1 MHLVNEELRGYT
13 VDELIERLQKAKAD
27 HPGEEIRILMCTE
40 TKKTGQVEQAVAD
53 AAYVK
58 REGRGGPVLILLPP
72 GF

>member
-1 MHLVNEELRGYT
+1 MHLVGEEERGYT
-13 VDELIERLQKAKAD
+13 IDELIERLQKCKND
-27 HPGEEIRILMCTE
+27 HPGEVVRVLMCTE
-40 TKKTGQVEQAVAD
+40 TKKTGQVEQAVVD